1 MTQTPEQALKDI
13 RQKKIQPLYFIH
25 GDEPY
30 YIEKLADELE
40 RIVVPEHEKGFN
52 QFVLFGKDIEVGTI
66 LNSARRFPFMADR
79 QLVLVKEAQQISG
92 LDNKE
97 KNAMLEEFALKPLA
111 STVLAICYQGN
122 FDARKTILKSFE
134 KGGVVVQCKKLYDNK
149 LPDWVGDYTRTQGVK
164 ISVKAIQMLV
174 ENIGND
180 LKRITSEIDKVLINL
195 KAGEEISAAVVEKFV
210 GISKEYNVFE
220 LQKSLTQRDILK
232 ANKIANYL
240 AANPKENPLPPLL
253 IILYNFFSKTLM
265 VHGSR
270 DKSESSVASLLG
282 VNPFFVKDYMTT
294 ARQFSIVQLAQ
305 AIKAI
310 RHADNCSKGIEAGGA
325 NESAILKELVFNIL
339 H

>member
-13 RQKKIQPLYFIH
+13 KQKKIQPLYFIH

-40 RIVVPEHEKGFN
+40 RVVVPESEKDLN

-79 QLVLVKEAQQISG
+79 QLVLVKEAQQVAG

-97 KNAMLEEFALKPLA
+97 KNTMLEAYTLKPLS
-111 STVLAICYQGN
+111 STVLAMCYQGN

-134 KGGVVVQCKKLYDNK
+134 KGGVVIQCKKLYDNK
-149 LPDWVGDYTRTQGVK
+149 IPDWIGDYVRTQGVK
-164 ISVKAIQMLV
+164 VSPKAIQMLA

-180 LKRITSEIDKVLINL
+180 LKRITSEIDKILINL
-195 KAGEEISAAVVEKFV
+195 KAGEEISAGIVEKFV

-220 LQKSLTQRDILK
+220 LQKAFTQRDILK

-253 IILYNFFSKTLM
+253 IILYNFFSKTLI
-265 VHGSR
+265 VHGTS
-270 DKSESSVASLLG
+270 DKSESNLASVLG
-282 VNPFFVKDYMTT
+282 VNPFFVKDYMAT
-294 ARQFSIVQLAQ
+294 ARNFNVVQLAQ
-305 AIKAI
+305 VIKAL
-310 RHADNCSKGIEAGGA
+310 RHADNCSKGIEPGNNSEGA
-325 NESAILKELVFNIL
+325 VLKELVFNVL